1 MGDSGQ
7 SSLDINGMV
16 SDMAVKRIVV
26 GAHYGFRDWLIQRV
40 TAVVMALYTIVFLCM
55 WVINAPNSYEA
66 WKDMFTVPVFR
77 FFTFITLLSLFYH
90 AWIGIRDI
98 WMDYVKPVAVR
109 LILEVI
115 TALLLVGYAGWA
127 VQILWGVK

>member
-1 MGDSGQ
+1 
-7 SSLDINGMV
+7 MV

-26 GAHYGFRDWLIQRV
+26 GAHYGFRDWIIQRV
-40 TAVVMALYTIVFLCM
+40 TAVVMAVYTIVFLGM
-55 WVINAPNSYEA
+55 LAINNPTGYEA

-98 WMDYVKPVAVR
+98 WMDYVKPVALR
-109 LILEVI
+109 FILEAV
-115 TALLLVGYAGWA
+115 TALVLIGYAGWA
-127 VQILWGVK
+127 IQILWGVK